1 MFKTGQLSRVFEID
15 RTSPNY
21 YVRTGL
27 LNPEILDNQYHTYSF
42 QDFVALSYI
51 RHYRGLGF
59 SMAQIKALTRQEDNQ
74 EKLAD
79 CQKQMQT
86 IEDQIRLLRLKQ
98 RYLENL

>member
-15 RTSPNY
+15 RTSLNY

-59 SMAQIKALTRQEDNQ
+59 SMAQIKAADKTGRQSG
-74 EKLAD
+74 KACGLPKAD
-79 CQKQMQT
+79 A
-86 IEDQIRLLRLKQ
+86 DD
-98 RYLENL
+98 